1 MLEQTIRWVQGAHDV
16 PSTRRIIRATVW
28 VLVAV
33 LAAVH
38 LPMPLTG
45 DQGLYMYGAKSLAE
59 GQALYLDFWDAK
71 QPGVYLFYLLA
82 GTLFSFDE
90 IGLHALEGLWFGLAA
105 WFAYRIGRQ
114 ARPEN
119 ALTLLIPL
127 LTAGTYFTA
136 VGSWHMT
143 QPDGLLATPLAGVVW
158 ALLDKEILTTARARL
173 LAAGF
178 FAGAAAVFKVSVI
191 VVPVALVLAWYLA
204 RPKTTE
210 RSRVAAVDS
219 AGWFVLGVTVPVGA
233 VVIWFATHG
242 ALRELIWTTFHYPL
256 IALEEIAHHPQ
267 NLYWSARWFVDMTIF
282 WWPFAAIGGFWSL
295 YRVFKRDAEAL
306 PGLLMIVWAFVGA
319 ATILLQYHYFWPFHF
334 NQFFVPLGVLAGIG
348 LRVMFDWVGRPLIAQ
363 IAAVVIVA
371 GLLALGFFGNKMG
384 IKILPFVDAL
394 VETGGVRTAYVDRYD
409 PKTNQIHASLRAALA
424 DVQANE
430 SIFVFG
436 DPRLLLGSGRW
447 QAVPHNGWA
456 LEIMVAEQWREFSQQ
471 LRQAS
476 PAHIYISDYYVRL
489 LSERYVELMNWIER
503 DYDPYHVDTMAGTWY
518 RLRNTPAGGA
528 EMQDSGDP
536 ESAQ

>member
-1 MLEQTIRWVQGAHDV
+1 
-16 PSTRRIIRATVW
+16 
-28 VLVAV
+28 
-33 LAAVH
+33 
-38 LPMPLTG
+38 
-45 DQGLYMYGAKSLAE
+45 
-59 GQALYLDFWDAK
+59 
-71 QPGVYLFYLLA
+71 
-82 GTLFSFDE
+82 
-90 IGLHALEGLWFGLAA
+90 
-105 WFAYRIGRQ
+105 
-114 ARPEN
+114 
-119 ALTLLIPL
+119 
-127 LTAGTYFTA
+127 
-136 VGSWHMT
+136 
-143 QPDGLLATPLAGVVW
+143 
-158 ALLDKEILTTARARL
+158 
-173 LAAGF
+173 
-178 FAGAAAVFKVSVI
+178 
-191 VVPVALVLAWYLA
+191 
-204 RPKTTE
+204 
-210 RSRVAAVDS
+210 
-219 AGWFVLGVTVPVGA
+219 
-233 VVIWFATHG
+233 
-242 ALRELIWTTFHYPL
+242 
-256 IALEEIAHHPQ
+256 
-267 NLYWSARWFVDMTIF
+267 
-282 WWPFAAIGGFWSL
+282 
-295 YRVFKRDAEAL
+295 
-306 PGLLMIVWAFVGA
+306 
-319 ATILLQYHYFWPFHF
+319 
-334 NQFFVPLGVLAGIG
+334 
-348 LRVMFDWVGRPLIAQ
+348 MFDWVGRPLIAQ

-518 RLRNTPAGGA
+518 RLRNTPARGA